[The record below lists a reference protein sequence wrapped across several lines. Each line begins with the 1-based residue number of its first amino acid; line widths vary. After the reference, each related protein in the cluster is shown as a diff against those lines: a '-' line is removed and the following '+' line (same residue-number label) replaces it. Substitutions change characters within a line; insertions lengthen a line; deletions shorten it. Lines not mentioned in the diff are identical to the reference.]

1 MPGHLSLSGHSGS
14 QGQMTGPELGWSLVD
29 NPLDSFNQSYQ
40 VSIAKITENIKQ
52 RPPPRL
58 SCLGDRQSK
67 KA

>member
-40 VSIAKITENIKQ
+40 VRLAVVIEKIKY
-52 RPPPRL
+52 
-58 SCLGDRQSK
+58 
-67 KA
+67 

>member
-40 VSIAKITENIKQ
+40 VSLAVVIENI
-52 RPPPRL
+52 RYISLNSVSPSDWP
-58 SCLGDRQSK
+58 D
-67 KA
+67 